1 MPAPPDADFV
11 VLTSRL
17 SPDRDG
23 GYAVAVASRLRLL
36 CSIGIERPLLLTFD
50 VGGADEHEREN
61 RQAFRG
67 DPRPDIDIRNLFEEI
82 RRDPMWLYEQ
92 ARAGRADPD
101 AAYRGIRDDHGRE
114 VVSLPVIRDDPSWH
128 LTETAV
134 VVRGSAGDRI
144 VSGFGGLYLAW
155 LRTVVAQL
163 RARADDDERSV
174 VVICESKQIG
184 ELIADWDD
192 PNVRIVH
199 TVHNSHLAAPCEPS
213 SSLRDD
219 GWRRWLA
226 LLDRFDA
233 VIWPTA
239 SQENDVSERFG
250 AYEGSIAI
258 PTPITPDS
266 RPRSHGGRGRDV
278 MMVNRLVDQKRVD
291 TAVASWPRV
300 LQRVPDA
307 HLHIYGDGP
316 LRDLLQDLIDDRGLT
331 KSVHLHGYSDRV
343 RDAMAGSTAFLS
355 TSSFEGQNLAIGEAL
370 ASGLPVVAF
379 DVCYGPRDYVGEGGI
394 LVAPGDTEGI
404 ASALAALLLD
414 DTARAEMSVR
424 AREQSRRLSPEAVG
438 TTFARLLHDVVAR
451 RARRRTTGSAQATR
465 PAA

>member
-1 MPAPPDADFV
+1 MPAPPHADFV

-17 SPDRDG
+17 APHRDG
-23 GYAVAVASRLRLL
+23 GYAVAVAARLRLL
-36 CSIGIERPLLLTFD
+36 ESIGVTRPLLLTFD
-50 VGGADEHEREN
+50 AGGVDEHARDN
-61 RQAFRG
+61 RQAFP
-67 DPRPDIDIRNLFEEI
+67 DPHPDVEIRNLFEEI
-82 RRDPMWLYEQ
+82 RHDPSWLYEQ
-92 ARAGRADPD
+92 ARRGRADPD
-101 AAYRGIRDDHGRE
+101 AAYRAIRDDEGRE
-114 VVSLPVIRDDPSWH
+114 VVSLPVISNDPAWY
-128 LTETAV
+128 LTETPV
-134 VVRGSAGDRI
+134 VVRGDRGPRVLAGFRE
-144 VSGFGGLYLAW
+144 LYMAW
-155 LRTVVAQL
+155 LTRVASQL
-163 RARADDDERSV
+163 RSRADDDARCI

-184 ELIADWDD
+184 ELIADWAD

-199 TVHNSHLAAPCEPS
+199 TVHNSHLVAPCEPS

-239 SQENDVSERFG
+239 SQEDDVAERFG
-250 AYEGSIAI
+250 AHEGSIAI
-258 PTPITPDS
+258 PTPITPDARS
-266 RPRSHGGRGRDV
+266 RPHRRRSREIL
-278 MMVNRLVDQKRVD
+278 MVNRLVDQKRVD
-291 TAVASWPRV
+291 SAIDSWPRV
-300 LQRVPDA
+300 LRSVPDA
-307 HLHIYGDGP
+307 QLHIYGDGP
-316 LRDLLQDLIDDRGLT
+316 LRAPLQGLIDDRGLT
-331 KSVHLHGYSDRV
+331 QSVHLHGHSDRV

-394 LVAPGDTEGI
+394 LVAPGDTEGV

-414 DTARAEMSVR
+414 DTARAEMSER

-451 RARRRTTGSAQATR
+451 PAKQRTAGSAHATR